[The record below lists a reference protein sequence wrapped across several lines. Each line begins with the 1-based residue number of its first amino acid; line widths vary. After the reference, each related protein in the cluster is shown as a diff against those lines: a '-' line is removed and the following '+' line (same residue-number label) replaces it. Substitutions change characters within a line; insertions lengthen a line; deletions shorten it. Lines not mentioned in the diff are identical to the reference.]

1 MSEISQ
7 KSPVSAI
14 ESEIQ
19 GIQQNSVRYLSSL
32 TDFTIDSD
40 DIKREHQEFLSSVVI
55 KQSIQRVICA
65 LSDLSL
71 LYP

>member
-55 KQSIQRVICA
+55 NQSIQRVLCA